1 LIFDLEKKN
10 RRFFASL
17 RMTILIFGT
26 ASHLTIL
33 LNVQSKKKAGRPPK
47 VSDLQPAAL
56 YITSYISNTPVLT
69 LARFLICPSIQSWHL
84 FRKSKSERV
93 YKILREYWLRRITII
108 IMLKIVLGKKGKLIV
123 DGTIIE
129 VARLSRLKTKKIKR
143 VSGKKILGKK
153 KEENIQRAFKERDR
167 R

>member
-33 LNVQSKKKAGRPPK
+33 LNIQPKKKAGRPSK
-47 VSDLQPAAL
+47 VSDLQLAAL
-56 YITSYISNTPVLT
+56 YITSYISNTPILT
-69 LARFLICPSIQSWHL
+69 LSRFLICPSIQSWHL

-93 YKILREYWLRRITII
+93 YKILREYWLRRVTIYS
-108 IMLKIVLGKKGKLIV
+108 M
-123 DGTIIE
+123 D
-129 VARLSRLKTKKIKR
+129 
-143 VSGKKILGKK
+143 
-153 KEENIQRAFKERDR
+153 F
-167 R
+167 